1 MPKGQSPK
9 KRMDARRSKIDKEI
23 GYMTARDAPSGVSDK
38 ENPGPIERTKNWVQ
52 RQGKAFRQSQRE
64 GANPGRL
71 QELEG
76 QRNKIDDNRDRMAE
90 RTSRAE
96 LKMKKSPG
104 DELMFAEGGPVKA
117 QVSGKGFKGTF

>member
-1 MPKGQSPK
+1 MVANLND
-9 KRMDARRSKIDKEI
+9 RELLARL
-23 GYMTARDAPSGVSDK
+23 
-38 ENPGPIERTKNWVQ
+38 
-52 RQGKAFRQSQRE
+52 
-64 GANPGRL
+64 L
-71 QELEG
+71 Q
-76 QRNKIDDNRDRMAE
+76 AE

>member
-1 MPKGQSPK
+1 
-9 KRMDARRSKIDKEI
+9 MDARRSKIDKEI
-23 GYMTARDAPSGVSDK
+23 GYLTARDAPSGVSNKD
-38 ENPGPIERTKNWVQ
+38 NPGPIERGKNWMQ
-52 RQGKAFRQSQRE
+52 RQGKSFRQSQRE

-76 QRNKIDDNRDRMAE
+76 QLNKIDDNRDRMAE

-104 DELMFAEGGPVKA
+104 DMPMFAEGGPVKA
-117 QVSGKGFKGTF
+117 QLSGKGFKGTF

>member
-23 GYMTARDAPSGVSDK
+23 GYLTARDAPSGIAK
-38 ENPGPIERTKNWVQ
+38 EENPNPAKRVKNWMQ
-52 RQGKAFRQSQRE
+52 RQGKSFRQSQRE

-104 DELMFAEGGPVKA
+104 DMPMFAEGGPVKA
-117 QVSGKGFKGTF
+117 QLSGKGFKGTF